1 MRYDI
6 PALRRLRTTMA
17 AALAAGISVLAF
29 AQEAP
34 IRMLVGYAPGGS
46 TDAIARLL
54 AEGMQKELQRT
65 VVVENRAGAGGQ
77 IAALALKA
85 AAADGNT
92 LYLANSNTVSM
103 IPLTMLKPGFDPIKD
118 YAPVS
123 LVAIN
128 PDVFAVSSALVGSG
142 VSSLREYGQ
151 WVRANSGLGNVG
163 VPAQASA
170 PDFAVGLIGKALGSK
185 LLSVPYRG
193 DSPIALDLVGGQL
206 SAGIG
211 SVGTMLQHARTGKVR
226 IVAVN
231 GLRRLPLL
239 PDVPTYGEQGIT
251 GYEEVIFTAMYAP
264 ARTPHDLLQRYN
276 AAITRVVTSLTFT
289 EKLASLGIIAA
300 ASTPAELSERMVKTT
315 QAWSEMVKN
324 AGYVP
329 Q

>member
-1 MRYDI
+1 MQFKLSVLRLMR
-6 PALRRLRTTMA
+6 ALMVA
-17 AALAAGISVLAF
+17 VAASGIAALAS
-29 AQEAP
+29 AQDAP
-34 IRMLVGYAPGGS
+34 IRVLVGYAPGGS

-54 AEGMQKELQRT
+54 AEGMQRELQRT

-85 AAADGNT
+85 APPDGNT

-103 IPLTMLKPGFDPIKD
+103 IPLTMLKPGFDPVKD
-118 YAPVS
+118 FAPVG

-128 PDVFAVSSALVGSG
+128 PDVFAVSTTLVGPG

-151 WVRANSGLGNVG
+151 WVRANDGQGNVG

-185 LLSVPYRG
+185 LQSVPYRG

-211 SVGTMLQHARTGKVR
+211 SVATMLQHARTNKVR

-231 GLRRLPLL
+231 GTRRLPLL
-239 PDVPTYGEQGIT
+239 PEVPTYGEQGIT

-264 ARTPHDLLQRYN
+264 ARTPRDVLQRYN
-276 AAITRVVTSLTFT
+276 TAITRVVTSPAFT

-300 ASTPAELSERMVKTT
+300 ASTPAELSERMARTT
-315 QAWSEMVKN
+315 QSWSEMVKN

>member
-1 MRYDI
+1 MPLHI
-6 PALRRLRTTMA
+6 SALRLARTLLA
-17 AALAAGISVLAF
+17 AAAAAAAPALAF
-29 AQEAP
+29 AQDAP
-34 IRMLVGYAPGGS
+34 IRVLVGYAPGGS

-54 AEGMQKELQRT
+54 AEGMQKELQRS

-77 IAALALKA
+77 IAALALKTA
-85 AAADGNT
+85 PADGST

-103 IPLTMLKPGFDPIKD
+103 IPLTMLKPGFDPVRD
-118 YAPVS
+118 FAPVG

-128 PDVFAVSSALVGSG
+128 PDVFAVSTALAGTG
-142 VSSLREYGQ
+142 IASLRDYGQ
-151 WVRANSGLGNVG
+151 WARANEGQGNVG

-170 PDFAVGLIGKALGSK
+170 PDFAVGLIGKALGSR
-185 LLSVPYRG
+185 LQSVPYRG

-211 SVGTMLQHARTGKVR
+211 SVGAMLQHARMGKVR

-231 GLRRLPLL
+231 GTRRLPLL
-239 PDVPTYGEQGIT
+239 PDVMTYGEQGIA

-264 ARTPHDLLQRYN
+264 ARTPRDLLQRYN
-276 AAITRVVTSLTFT
+276 AAIAKVVTSPAFT
-289 EKLASLGIIAA
+289 DKLASLGIIAA
-300 ASTPAELSERMVKTT
+300 ASTPSELSERMARTT
-315 QAWSEMVKN
+315 QAWTEMVRN